1 MWDKAVTYLRQAGR
15 RAQERSASREAI
27 GLFEHALTALAQLPE
42 RRETIEQ
49 AIDIRLDLRLA
60 LVPLAERDLIARHL
74 ETAEALARS
83 LGDRRR
89 LAWIAYSTAHYH
101 YMSHDQERA
110 VEAGQRALDL
120 GGGADFALEIA
131 VNMVLGYALHT
142 MGEFRPAVGV
152 LRKNIDALT
161 GDLVRE
167 RFGLPVV
174 PAVTCRERLVRC
186 VAETGEFEEG
196 IARGEEGLRM
206 AEALNQPLSL
216 TQMCMG
222 LGHLYL
228 RKGDLGRALPVLERG
243 MAEGRR
249 WQIWLLLS
257 TLISAVGHAYVL
269 LGRVDEGMPLL
280 EEGVKISDDRG
291 AMLGHPLRILWLAEG
306 YLVQGRAD
314 VALSHAMRALEL
326 SRAHKERALQ
336 AWALHVLGEVASAA
350 DSPDV
355 AAAEDRYQQAIALAD
370 TLGMRP

>member
-1 MWDKAVTYLRQAGR
+1 
-15 RAQERSASREAI
+15 
-27 GLFEHALTALAQLPE
+27 
-42 RRETIEQ
+42 
-49 AIDIRLDLRLA
+49 
-60 LVPLAERDLIARHL
+60 
-74 ETAEALARS
+74 
-83 LGDRRR
+83 
-89 LAWIAYSTAHYH
+89 
-101 YMSHDQERA
+101 
-110 VEAGQRALDL
+110 
-120 GGGADFALEIA
+120 
-131 VNMVLGYALHT
+131 
-142 MGEFRPAVGV
+142 
-152 LRKNIDALT
+152 
-161 GDLVRE
+161 
-167 RFGLPVV
+167 
-174 PAVTCRERLVRC
+174 
-186 VAETGEFEEG
+186 
-196 IARGEEGLRM
+196 
-206 AEALNQPLSL
+206 
-216 TQMCMG
+216 MG

-280 EEGVKISDDRG
+280 EEGFKISDDRG

-314 VALSHAMRALEL
+314 VALSHATRALEL

-370 TLGMRP
+370 TLGMRPADRALPARPGQALSPRRARGRGGGEPRRRRRALPRDGHAVLGEANGRGARAGRSLTAGAGSARP